1 MKTLTQIRA
10 DREEAAL
17 NVKIA
22 SVREALGDDPVVIET
37 LDRAIDIVKEA
48 GVTNP
53 EEQLDIATQLTIDH
67 LGLNKTAEE
76 APAANADDDAECAA
90 AAEAGIDAA
99 RAAFEAGVTTD
110 DLNKIASA
118 EEMDLFGRLLAHVV
132 TRGN

>member
-22 SVREALGDDPVVIET
+22 SVREALGDHPVVIET

-48 GVTNP
+48 GVLNP
-53 EEQLDIATQLTIDH
+53 EEQLDIATQMTIDH
-67 LGLNKTAEE
+67 LGLNKTAE
-76 APAANADDDAECAA
+76 AASGDDAECAA

-99 RAAFEAGVTTD
+99 RAAFAAGVTTD

-132 TRGN
+132 AREN